1 MAELLQVFANR
12 LDFRLGDFVQHIGP
26 KDEHRVAQISFD
38 FGKNGL
44 HFGACDRVAFKRH
57 GGGWR
62 ELIKLM
68 IEVPIQV
75 EAERGRAI
83 AIDVIRDQSVAVEV
97 HDFQRLVEV
106 LHLHGVGAEVAD
118 LPELFFVAHQ
128 GREGKILRQL
138 AIEFL
143 ALLRVVAVDFAE
155 AEEHGGEG
163 VAA

>member
-1 MAELLQVFANR
+1 M
-12 LDFRLGDFVQHIGP
+12 QHIGP

-44 HFGACDRVAFKRH
+44 HFGACNRVAFKRH

-75 EAERGRAI
+75 EAERWRAI
-83 AIDVIRDQSVAVEV
+83 AIDVVRDQSVAVEV

-106 LHLHGVGAEVAD
+106 LHLHRVGAEVAD

-128 GREGKILRQL
+128 GREGEVIGQF
-138 AIEFL
+138 AIELL
-143 ALLRVVAVDFAE
+143 ALLRIVAVDFAK
-155 AEEHGGEG
+155 ANKQGHQG
-163 VAA
+163 VATR